1 MPVANAE
8 KVFLSHPSARLI
20 RMSAA
25 CPSPKG
31 LEDRSIYRAKGA
43 FAAHMPVVV
52 RPAPDHRV
60 KLDDQIAGF
69 GLCVTLD
76 DLSDFSQERF
86 YIAGRRGDDD
96 FSIVMDFHS

>member
-1 MPVANAE
+1 MP
-8 KVFLSHPSARLI
+8 
-20 RMSAA
+20 AA
-25 CPSPKG
+25 CPSPEG
-31 LEDRSIYRAKGA
+31 FEDRSIYRAKGV
-43 FAAHMPVVV
+43 FAAHMPMIV

-86 YIAGRRGDDD
+86 YIAGRRCDDD
-96 FSIVMDFHS
+96 FAVAVLAYVLSEKIKARFNGGDSGFLR